1 MYKFIMI
8 VFYFILTL
16 LLSSGSFLLFSP
28 QFGNQPEKNKKLLYD
43 SLKNYS
49 DGEFKNQEN
58 FVMMTGDMSMS
69 EFMRGDSGRM
79 RPKDII
85 PKKIDFKS
93 FRTNLTDDVQYI
105 WLGHSAFLVKIKN
118 KIIMLDPMLGKYA
131 SPIPVPMLKRYSSEI
146 PISIEEIDAIDIV
159 LFSHDHYDHLDYK
172 TIKRIKNK
180 VKMFY
185 VPLGLGSHLKH
196 WGVDKNSIT
205 ELNWD
210 QSSEYDDIELVCLPS
225 LHFSGR
231 GLFDRNSTLWSSWA
245 ILSDRGKIY
254 FSGDSGY
261 GQHFKTIGDTY
272 GPFDLVLLDCGQYN
286 DAWKYSHMVPEE
298 GVLASEDLK
307 AKYFM
312 PIHWGAFTL
321 STHDWAD
328 PVKRAVRYAR
338 KKEINI
344 LTPEIGEIVILGNKS
359 NKNWWEKY

>member
-1 MYKFIMI
+1 M
-8 VFYFILTL
+8 
-16 LLSSGSFLLFSP
+16 
-28 QFGNQPEKNKKLLYD
+28 LYD

-49 DGEFKNQEN
+49 DGESKIKKALLCDRRYVN
-58 FVMMTGDMSMS
+58 VRA
-69 EFMRGDSGRM
+69 MRGDSGRM

-85 PKKIDFKS
+85 PKIDFKS

-146 PISIEEIDAIDIV
+146 PISIEEIDSIDIV

-205 ELNWD
+205 ELKWD

-225 LHFSGR
+225 LHFS
-231 GLFDRNSTLWSSWA
+231 
-245 ILSDRGKIY
+245 
-254 FSGDSGY
+254 
-261 GQHFKTIGDTY
+261 
-272 GPFDLVLLDCGQYN
+272 
-286 DAWKYSHMVPEE
+286 
-298 GVLASEDLK
+298 
-307 AKYFM
+307 
-312 PIHWGAFTL
+312 
-321 STHDWAD
+321 
-328 PVKRAVRYAR
+328 
-338 KKEINI
+338 
-344 LTPEIGEIVILGNKS
+344 
-359 NKNWWEKY
+359 